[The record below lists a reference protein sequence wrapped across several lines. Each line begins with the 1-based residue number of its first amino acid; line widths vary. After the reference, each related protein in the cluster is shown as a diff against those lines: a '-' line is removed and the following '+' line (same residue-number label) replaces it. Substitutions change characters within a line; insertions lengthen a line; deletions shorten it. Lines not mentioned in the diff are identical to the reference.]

1 MKKFVFRLE
10 SCLRL
15 RRHREEVEEI
25 RLSELTSQRRRFQT
39 EKETLQASL
48 INTQKEMTEKKE
60 ITSEEVNL
68 YRTYA
73 ASLERK
79 IVDLAARLRQLQA
92 RIDLQRSILL
102 KARQTRK
109 VVDRLKEKRRERHQY
124 EADRRIQAEM
134 EELHLMQRGQR

>member
-25 RLSELTSQRRRFQT
+25 RLSELMSDRLRFHN
-39 EKETLQASL
+39 EKEQLQLAL
-48 INTQKEMTEKKE
+48 IGTQKEMTEKKI

-68 YRTYA
+68 YRRYA
-73 ASLERK
+73 TSLEKK
-79 IVDLAARLRQLQA
+79 IVDLAARIRQLEA

-109 VVDRLKEKRRERHQY
+109 VVDRLKEKRRERHQN
-124 EADRRIQAEM
+124 EADRQIQLEM
-134 EELHLMQRGQR
+134 EELHLLRREQE